1 MQELAREK
9 TIQAQQS
16 AQNQRNQNYNWTK
29 RSQSDQHDN
38 NNTKKR
44 SAPQS
49 LTEYM
54 QKKKTAVPPSTGHG
68 QLDPTWKKSTK

>member
-9 TIQAQQS
+9 TIQAQQ
-16 AQNQRNQNYNWTK
+16 AAHNQRNQNYNWTK
-29 RSQSDQHDN
+29 GSQSDQHDN

-44 SAPQS
+44 PAPPS

-54 QKKKTAVPPSTGHG
+54 QKKKMAAPSTGHA
-68 QLDPTWKKSTK
+68 QLDPTGKKSTK